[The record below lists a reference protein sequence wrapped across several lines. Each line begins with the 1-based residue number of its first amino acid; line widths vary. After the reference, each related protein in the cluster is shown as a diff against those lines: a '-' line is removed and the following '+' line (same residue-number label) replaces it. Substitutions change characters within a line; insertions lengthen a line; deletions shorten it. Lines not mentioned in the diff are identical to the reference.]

1 MSFRVLHVET
11 GRHLYGGALQVRY
24 LLEGLAARGAANILV
39 CPVDASIADAARPY
53 CEAVFEVPMA
63 GDLDLGFAGR
73 LRRVIRETRPDLVH
87 LHSRR
92 GADVLGGLAARRA
105 GVPAVLSR
113 RVDNPEPAFWARLKY
128 RLFARVVTIS
138 EAIRQVLLAEGVPP
152 EKVVCVPSAVDTADY
167 EQSCDRDWF
176 RSTFSLAP
184 EARAVGVIA
193 QLIVRKGHRHLL
205 TAAPAILAACPD
217 TRILLFG
224 QGPLED
230 ELRARIHDM
239 GLDGRVV
246 LAGFRNDL
254 PRILPCLDL
263 VVHPADMEGLGV
275 SLLQA
280 AAAGV
285 PLVGTRAGGLPE
297 IIREDNGVLVPPA
310 DPDALAQAVI
320 GLLKDPE
327 RARRMGEAGRALVRT
342 RFSIDAMVEGNLG
355 VYRELLVS
363 GAGRS

>member
-1 MSFRVLHVET
+1 MSLRVLHVET

-24 LLEGLAARGAANILV
+24 LLEGLAARDVSNILV
-39 CPVDASIADAARPY
+39 CPEGAAIAEAVRPY
-53 CEAVFEVPMA
+53 CETVHEVSMT
-63 GDLDLGFAGR
+63 GDLDLGFVGR
-73 LRRVIRETRPDLVH
+73 LRRVIRGARPDLVH

-92 GADVLGGLAARRA
+92 GADVLGGLAARRE

-113 RVDNPEPAFWARLKY
+113 RVDNPEPAMWARLKY
-128 RLFARVVTIS
+128 RLFTRVITIS
-138 EAIRQVLLAEGVPP
+138 EAIRQVLLAEGVPE
-152 EKVVCVPSAVDTADY
+152 EKLVCVPSAVDVADY
-167 EQSCDRDWF
+167 EAPCDRDWF
-176 RSTFSLAP
+176 RSTFNLDP
-184 EARAVGVIA
+184 KDRAVGVIA

-217 TRILLFG
+217 TRIGLFG

-230 ELRARIHDM
+230 ELRSRIRDM
-239 GLDGRVV
+239 GLEGRVELV
-246 LAGFRNDL
+246 GFRDDL

-285 PLVGTRAGGLPE
+285 PLVGSRAGGLPE
-297 IIREDNGVLVPPA
+297 IIREENGVLVPPA

-327 RARRMGEAGRALVRT
+327 RARRMGEAGRALVRE

-355 VYRELLVS
+355 VYRELLAS
-363 GAGRS
+363 GAGCS